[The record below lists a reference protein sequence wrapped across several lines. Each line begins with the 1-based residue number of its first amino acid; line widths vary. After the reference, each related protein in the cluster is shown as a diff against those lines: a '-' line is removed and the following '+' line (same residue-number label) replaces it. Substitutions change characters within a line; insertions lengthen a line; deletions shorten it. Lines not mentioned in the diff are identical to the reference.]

1 MTDKA
6 PVCCING
13 AVHRER
19 PAWAPRRDR
28 PLARRS
34 STGGAGSP
42 RELARLIRSSDESV
56 ETCIAHCDVAAR
68 DLLMPRTMNGTE
80 VDQLI
85 SDVLARKARAIE
97 LARRADCKRR
107 ELSARTFLA
116 ETKSR
121 E

>member
-56 ETCIAHCDVAAR
+56 RHAS
-68 DLLMPRTMNGTE
+68 RTATSLR
-80 VDQLI
+80 VI
-85 SDVLARKARAIE
+85 
-97 LARRADCKRR
+97 C
-107 ELSARTFLA
+107 
-116 ETKSR
+116 
-121 E
+121 

>member
-68 DLLMPRTMNGTE
+68 GLLMPM
-80 VDQLI
+80 
-85 SDVLARKARAIE
+85 AMW
-97 LARRADCKRR
+97 
-107 ELSARTFLA
+107 
-116 ETKSR
+116 
-121 E
+121 